1 MKKNKITG
9 LIGTAVLHILLLIL
23 LLVIAIRRP
32 QVQEEGGVPVM
43 LGNTELSQGNAD
55 PYTLTDI
62 DIMNEPEA
70 PAPDVSEPETVPPV
84 ETKEEIITQTEEETV
99 AVPKKEPKK
108 ETPKKEKPKKE
119 TPKKDVPKKEAV
131 KPKEKTEAE
140 KRAEAEK
147 AAAEKKAAAERAAAE
162 AAAKKIAGA
171 FGKGTQMGNKG
182 TGTTGSGLEG
192 SPTGN
197 SSEGKSGGVGGYGT
211 FDLNGRSLG
220 SDGLPIGQSPLYQG
234 KEDPSIQ
241 KSFQD
246 RDPRLYQTVADS
258 LRIMSAMGTN
268 YTEGTSPTG
277 YPTKKFLNDEWWVA
291 GLDYCTGRLSPADAP
306 CIRYAEVLLN
316 YVEARYEIAQVGGN
330 AFSQSDL
337 DKSINEL
344 RDRQLTK
351 WGDTEAKTM
360 PKVQL
365 NGSNLSVNGVVIN
378 DPARDPDVNPV
389 LWEIRRER
397 RIELIME
404 GRRGEDLRRW
414 AKFEYLNSEDANGYP
429 TMSFLGAYVNM
440 ADYPEISSKD
450 DSGKRVLY
458 LFDPENPG
466 NEDTEKGY
474 IYYLREKELRIFKA
488 GELNSERYYLRAI
501 PAAQLTIYENKGQV
515 LTQNPGW

>member
-9 LIGTAVLHILLLIL
+9 LIGAAGLHILLHIL

-84 ETKEEIITQTEEETV
+84 EAKEEIITQTEEETV

-147 AAAEKKAAAERAAAE
+147 AAA
-162 AAAKKIAGA
+162 KKIAGA

-220 SDGLPIGQSPLYQG
+220 SGGLPMPVYNVQDEGRVVVTITVNPAGQVIST
-234 KEDPSIQ
+234 SIN
-241 KSFQD
+241 K
-246 RDPRLYQTVADS
+246 RTNTVNAS
-258 LRIMSAMGTN
+258 LRKAAEEAARKARFNQVDGVNNQTGTI
-268 YTEGTSPTG
+268 T
-277 YPTKKFLNDEWWVA
+277 
-291 GLDYCTGRLSPADAP
+291 
-306 CIRYAEVLLN
+306 
-316 YVEARYEIAQVGGN
+316 
-330 AFSQSDL
+330 
-337 DKSINEL
+337 
-344 RDRQLTK
+344 
-351 WGDTEAKTM
+351 
-360 PKVQL
+360 
-365 NGSNLSVNGVVIN
+365 
-378 DPARDPDVNPV
+378 
-389 LWEIRRER
+389 
-397 RIELIME
+397 
-404 GRRGEDLRRW
+404 
-414 AKFEYLNSEDANGYP
+414 
-429 TMSFLGAYVNM
+429 
-440 ADYPEISSKD
+440 
-450 DSGKRVLY
+450 
-458 LFDPENPG
+458 
-466 NEDTEKGY
+466 
-474 IYYLREKELRIFKA
+474 YYFK
-488 GELNSERYYLRAI
+488 L
-501 PAAQLTIYENKGQV
+501 K
-515 LTQNPGW
+515 